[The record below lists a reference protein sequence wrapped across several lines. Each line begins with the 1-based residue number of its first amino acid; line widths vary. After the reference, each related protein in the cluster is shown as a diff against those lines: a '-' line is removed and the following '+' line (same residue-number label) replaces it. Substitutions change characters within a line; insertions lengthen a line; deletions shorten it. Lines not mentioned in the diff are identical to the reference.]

1 MKKCESKT
9 YNITI
14 QVNNDK
20 SAGIR
25 RENICYKASK
35 QVRYEAQEDCPNA
48 SKDNQAERD
57 TNQQIPDI
65 SSTSQTFPKTTST
78 QENNTNISSV
88 PPIPAVA
95 IAGSAGGGLVLIV
108 ALGVKL
114 FRRRQRAVE
123 VEEMEMN
130 KDINDIYG
138 TYGECGEGDYN
149 IVEDN
154 NPDYEAAD

>member
-88 PPIPAVA
+88 PPIPVAA
-95 IAGSAGGGLVLIV
+95 IAGGAGGGLVLVIALS

-130 KDINDIYG
+130 TDINNIYG
-138 TYGECGEGDYN
+138 TYGECGGGGLQHCGGQQ
-149 IVEDN
+149 
-154 NPDYEAAD
+154 PLL